1 MKLHE
6 TAQNEILRLVN
17 EKNGLSLTSDD
28 VVFARVLSAPETTSI
43 LFKGK
48 DGSRYYKSVFVSLV
62 KRDLAKAFLGIPV
75 KIIIEEDTQLR
86 EIMQA
91 VADRYG
97 IAFDLATDFL
107 QGQLNKTTTT
117 STTGRQS
124 VKVTADE
131 ESLVW
136 AGDLVLTVEN
146 RKYNLLSLIQ
156 HLDLTGLKYIH
167 DDRTKGDVELLIAGI
182 APDRFVGLANLQ
194 QGEVIYPALAHRIAD
209 AIRRENAP
217 EDIGL
222 PALRGLFENATVTK
236 VERTDLGDAYS
247 VPINTNDHYQGTAV
261 FHLNNG
267 NPKGAPTY
275 RYAKGTRNLWQPM
288 YWIINGQSTE
298 NFAVV
303 SEDMVLNAYMRCHT
317 ANGLV
322 GIEWRTTDT
331 LDHGCVA
338 YDPMTSLFGLIFKAK
353 ITFTGDQRNFADTE
367 HPPVLTVV
375 HKDDSR
381 QYISLTR
388 YATDVSEDGR
398 SAIVTIDFNDAMAGF
413 YADEP
418 IELESVASLMFSM
431 SSRHYKE
438 DATETTYLETPIDLG
453 LTIEILPID
462 GVYQEMTVSR
472 HHCTPHE
479 LRAITAYDDHYNITP
494 ERVFENL
501 VYAGYQDELVHYV
514 GMSHFYDTVWTP
526 SVGKL
531 LVNTTDVLNP
541 ACIAWH
547 EAFAAYAAKHHFSV
561 TISLSYELMSTACP
575 FEWAQQDWEGNIA
588 ATGYTPPSWLLSP
601 CNQQAMTWLG
611 DVLTAFADIIYPHV
625 QDICVQV
632 GEPWWWINTANNK
645 PCIYDYQTKLAFN
658 NRYPNKYAADIGD
671 INNPLSGGDYD
682 LYVEFCNDQL
692 GYSCWNLVNRVKS
705 KYTQIKTGILPFLP
719 TIMSN
724 AFTEKLNLPKAW
736 YNPEK
741 FDRFYSEC
749 YDWIIETH
757 VTKAEQAIT
766 IPRDTLGFPVSQIHY
781 YLGFVPGEDLAP
793 LYGFD
798 VKTPYKR
805 ELWKRIMGNHAN
817 NLDMFEGLTQYIWAY
832 PQFIGDSIIP
842 GQVTEEFYFL
852 GKRYDIIRTDIPF
865 DFTPDA

>member
-1 MKLHE
+1 MRLHE
-6 TAQNEILRLVN
+6 TAQNEILRLIN
-17 EKNGLSLTSDD
+17 EKNGLSLTFDD
-28 VVFARVLSAPETTSI
+28 VEFARVLSSPETTSI

-48 DGSRYYKSVFVSLV
+48 DGRRYYKSVFVSMV
-62 KRDLAKAFLGIPV
+62 KRDLTKAFLGIPV

-91 VADRYG
+91 VVDRYG

-107 QGQLNKTTTT
+107 QEQLNKTTTT

-124 VKVTADE
+124 VRVTADE
-131 ESLVW
+131 GSLVW

-156 HLDLTGLKYIH
+156 HLDLTGLKYLH
-167 DDRTKGDVELLIAGI
+167 NDRTKGDAELLIAGI
-182 APDRFVGLANLQ
+182 DPDRFAGLANLQ
-194 QGEVIYPALAHRIAD
+194 QGDVIYPALAHRIAD

-222 PALRGLFENATVTK
+222 PTLRGLFENATVTK
-236 VERTDLGDAYS
+236 VERTDIGDAYS

-367 HPPVLTVV
+367 NPPVLTVV

-388 YATDVSEDGR
+388 YATDVSKDGT
-398 SAIVTIDFNDAMAGF
+398 SATVTIDFNDAMAGF

-418 IELESVASLMFSM
+418 IELESVTSLMFSM

-438 DATETTYLETPIDLG
+438 GATETTYLETPIDLG

-462 GVYQEMTVSR
+462 GVYQEMTVNR
-472 HHCTPHE
+472 HRCTPHE

-501 VYAGYQDELVHYV
+501 VWILHRFTGSMLKHRINANFG
-514 GMSHFYDTVWTP
+514 
-526 SVGKL
+526 SVSW
-531 LVNTTDVLNP
+531 VTMQTTWICSKD
-541 ACIAWH
+541 
-547 EAFAAYAAKHHFSV
+547 
-561 TISLSYELMSTACP
+561 SLSTSGHIRSSSA
-575 FEWAQQDWEGNIA
+575 I
-588 ATGYTPPSWLLSP
+588 
-601 CNQQAMTWLG
+601 
-611 DVLTAFADIIYPHV
+611 VL
-625 QDICVQV
+625 
-632 GEPWWWINTANNK
+632 
-645 PCIYDYQTKLAFN
+645 
-658 NRYPNKYAADIGD
+658 
-671 INNPLSGGDYD
+671 
-682 LYVEFCNDQL
+682 
-692 GYSCWNLVNRVKS
+692 
-705 KYTQIKTGILPFLP
+705 
-719 TIMSN
+719 
-724 AFTEKLNLPKAW
+724 
-736 YNPEK
+736 
-741 FDRFYSEC
+741 
-749 YDWIIETH
+749 
-757 VTKAEQAIT
+757 
-766 IPRDTLGFPVSQIHY
+766 FPVRFPKS
-781 YLGFVPGEDLAP
+781 
-793 LYGFD
+793 
-798 VKTPYKR
+798 
-805 ELWKRIMGNHAN
+805 
-817 NLDMFEGLTQYIWAY
+817 
-832 PQFIGDSIIP
+832 SIS
-842 GQVTEEFYFL
+842 
-852 GKRYDIIRTDIPF
+852 
-865 DFTPDA
+865 

>member
-1 MKLHE
+1 MRLHE
-6 TAQNEILRLVN
+6 TAQTEILRLVN
-17 EKNGLSLTSDD
+17 EKNGLSLTADD
-28 VVFARVLSAPETTSI
+28 VEFSRILSSLETTSI

-48 DGSRYYKSVFVSLV
+48 EGGRYYKSVFVSMV
-62 KRDLAKAFLGIPV
+62 KRDLTKAFLGIPIKV
-75 KIIIEEDTQLR
+75 IIEEDTELR
-86 EIMQA
+86 NIMQT

-97 IAFDLATDFL
+97 IAFDLAVDFL
-107 QGQLNKTTTT
+107 QNELAKVTTTA
-117 STTGRQS
+117 TTGRQVVS
-124 VKVTADE
+124 LTAADD
-131 ESLVW
+131 SLVW
-136 AGDLVLTVEN
+136 AGDLQLTIEN
-146 RKYNLLSLIQ
+146 RKFNLTDLIQ
-156 HLDLTGLKYIH
+156 HLDLTGLKYLH

-182 APDRFVGLANLQ
+182 DSDRFAGLANLQ
-194 QGEVIYPALAHRIAD
+194 QGETIYPALAHRIAD

-222 PALRGLFENATVTK
+222 TALRGLFENAAITK

-261 FHLNNG
+261 FRLNNG

-298 NFAVV
+298 SFAVT
-303 SEDMVLNAYMRCHT
+303 SEGMTLT
-317 ANGLV
+317 ATMTCRTSNGLA
-322 GIEWRTTDT
+322 GLEWRMEDT

-338 YDPMTSLFGLIFKAK
+338 YDTITSLLGLVFKAK
-353 ITFTGDQRNFADTE
+353 ITLTGDQYNFADVRN
-367 HPPVLTVV
+367 PPVMTVI

-388 YATDVSEDGR
+388 YASDISDDGT

-418 IELESVASLMFSM
+418 IDLDTVSSLMFSIT
-431 SSRHYKE
+431 SKNYVEGNPESWF
-438 DATETTYLETPIDLG
+438 LEPPLILG
-453 LTIEILPID
+453 MTIEILPID
-462 GVYQEMTVSR
+462 GVYQEMSVSMHR
-472 HHCTPHE
+472 CTPHDI
-479 LRAITAYDDHYNITP
+479 RAITAYDDQYNITP

-514 GMSHFYDTVWTP
+514 GMSHFYNTAWSP
-526 SVGKL
+526 SVGKM
-531 LVNTTDVLNP
+531 LVDTTDVLNAP
-541 ACIAWH
+541 CIAWH
-547 EAFAAYAAKHHFSV
+547 DAFAALAAKHHFSV
-561 TISLSYELMSTACP
+561 TLSLSYELMSTACP

-601 CNQQAMTWLG
+601 CNQYAMAWLG
-611 DVLTAFADIIYPHV
+611 DVLTAFADIVYPHV

-658 NRYPNKYAADIGD
+658 NQYPDKYAADIGD

-682 LYVEFCNDQL
+682 LYVEFCNEQL

-705 KYTQIKTGILPFLP
+705 KYTQIKTGVLPFLP

-766 IPRDTLGFPVSQIHY
+766 IPRDTLGFPVNQIHY

-805 ELWKRIMGNHAN
+805 ELWKRIMGNCAN

-832 PQFIGDSIIP
+832 PQFIGDSIVP
-842 GQVTEEFYFL
+842 GQVPEEFYFL
-852 GKRYDIIRTDIPF
+852 GKRYDVIRTDIPF

>member
-6 TAQNEILRLVN
+6 TAQNEILRLIN

-131 ESLVW
+131 GSLVW

-156 HLDLTGLKYIH
+156 HLDLTGLKYLN

-182 APDRFVGLANLQ
+182 DPDRFVGLANLQ
-194 QGEVIYPALAHRIAD
+194 QGEAIYPALAHRIAD

-217 EDIGL
+217 E
-222 PALRGLFENATVTK
+222 
-236 VERTDLGDAYS
+236 
-247 VPINTNDHYQGTAV
+247 
-261 FHLNNG
+261 
-267 NPKGAPTY
+267 
-275 RYAKGTRNLWQPM
+275 
-288 YWIINGQSTE
+288 
-298 NFAVV
+298 
-303 SEDMVLNAYMRCHT
+303 
-317 ANGLV
+317 
-322 GIEWRTTDT
+322 
-331 LDHGCVA
+331 
-338 YDPMTSLFGLIFKAK
+338 
-353 ITFTGDQRNFADTE
+353 
-367 HPPVLTVV
+367 
-375 HKDDSR
+375 
-381 QYISLTR
+381 
-388 YATDVSEDGR
+388 
-398 SAIVTIDFNDAMAGF
+398 
-413 YADEP
+413 
-418 IELESVASLMFSM
+418 
-431 SSRHYKE
+431 
-438 DATETTYLETPIDLG
+438 
-453 LTIEILPID
+453 
-462 GVYQEMTVSR
+462 
-472 HHCTPHE
+472 
-479 LRAITAYDDHYNITP
+479 
-494 ERVFENL
+494 
-501 VYAGYQDELVHYV
+501 
-514 GMSHFYDTVWTP
+514 
-526 SVGKL
+526 
-531 LVNTTDVLNP
+531 
-541 ACIAWH
+541 
-547 EAFAAYAAKHHFSV
+547 
-561 TISLSYELMSTACP
+561 
-575 FEWAQQDWEGNIA
+575 
-588 ATGYTPPSWLLSP
+588 
-601 CNQQAMTWLG
+601 
-611 DVLTAFADIIYPHV
+611 
-625 QDICVQV
+625 
-632 GEPWWWINTANNK
+632 
-645 PCIYDYQTKLAFN
+645 
-658 NRYPNKYAADIGD
+658 DIGD

-705 KYTQIKTGILPFLP
+705 KYTQIKTGVLPFLP

-842 GQVTEEFYFL
+842 GQVPEEFYFL

>member
-6 TAQNEILRLVN
+6 TAQNEILRLTN
-17 EKNGLSLTSDD
+17 EKNGLSLTFDD
-28 VVFARVLSAPETTSI
+28 VEFARVLSSPETTSI

-48 DGSRYYKSVFVSLV
+48 DGSRYYKSVFVSMV
-62 KRDLAKAFLGIPV
+62 KRDLTKAFLGIPV

-97 IAFDLATDFL
+97 VAFDLATDFL
-107 QGQLNKTTTT
+107 QEQLNKTTTT

-124 VKVTADE
+124 VRVAADE
-131 ESLVW
+131 GSLVW
-136 AGDLVLTVEN
+136 AGDLELTVEN
-146 RKYNLLSLIQ
+146 RKYDLLSLIR
-156 HLDLTGLKYIH
+156 HLDLTGLKYLR

-182 APDRFVGLANLQ
+182 DPDRFAGLANLQ

-222 PALRGLFENATVTK
+222 PTLRGLFENATVAK
-236 VERTDLGDAYS
+236 VERTDIGDAYS

-338 YDPMTSLFGLIFKAK
+338 YAPMTSLFGLIFKAK

-367 HPPVLTVV
+367 NPPVLTVV

-388 YATDVSEDGR
+388 YATDVSKDGT
-398 SAIVTIDFNDAMAGF
+398 SATVTIDFNDAMAGF

-418 IELESVASLMFSM
+418 IELESVTSLMFSM

-438 DATETTYLETPIDLG
+438 GATETTYLETPIDLG

-462 GVYQEMTVSR
+462 GVYQEMTVNR
-472 HHCTPHE
+472 HRCTPHE

-526 SVGKL
+526 SAGKL

-541 ACIAWH
+541 PCIAWH

-601 CNQQAMTWLG
+601 CNQHAMAWLG

-632 GEPWWWINTANNK
+632 GEPWWWINTKNNK

-658 NRYPNKYAADIGD
+658 TRYPNKYAADIGD

-692 GYSCWNLVNRVKS
+692 GYACWNLVNRVKS

-724 AFTEKLNLPKAW
+724 DFTEKLNLPKAW

-781 YLGFVPGEDLAP
+781 YLGFVPGVDLAP

-832 PQFIGDSIIP
+832 PQFIGDSIVP
-842 GQVTEEFYFL
+842 GQVPEEFYFL
-852 GKRYDIIRTDIPF
+852 GKRYDIIRTDVPF